1 MQRTDFFCP
10 HHSQRV
16 KKIVRENLFPKFA
29 FLYGSSSIEHHNHLP
44 CLSSSP
50 PPTFVMTSTREVPYR
65 HSTVRRAQR
74 TEVYKGR
81 EITHNSLSH
90 FSPSS
95 SSSSSDSEGRKRKGM
110 IDSPLRNERKERG
123 NAGKRKRRRRNFS
136 PSPASA

>member
-95 SSSSSDSEGRKRKGM
+95 SSSSDSEGRKRKGM